1 MLKFFLVAHLTYENH
16 WGKWHSKIWTFGFFG
31 TPYCEVFIAESIWV
45 ALGSVR
51 KTRKYVTVESHKSR
65 ARWTTGPMVSHRVET
80 YLRKNW
86 FRFSPSCS
94 ISIWTWFR
102 SSLRAVECL
111 KKRWRWTRC
120 SEIFASNAWTA
131 FGRRCGWDEGS
142 QLGRWGFSIRLDN
155 VNTLCSTSCFFG
167 PISSNSIL
175 ILVWPSRRSTQGHCQ
190 SETNE
195 LCVICQQTASRQLE
209 NHSLEKL
216 L

>member
-1 MLKFFLVAHLTYENH
+1 MSQSSPISRGRAEQQVPWWAIELRHTSGKTGSGSRQVAPYPSELGFGPLCVQLSAWKSYEDEQDVLK
-16 WGKWHSKIWTFGFFG
+16 
-31 TPYCEVFIAESIWV
+31 
-45 ALGSVR
+45 
-51 KTRKYVTVESHKSR
+51 
-65 ARWTTGPMVSHRVET
+65 
-80 YLRKNW
+80 YLR
-86 FRFSPSCS
+86 PMPGQP
-94 ISIWTWFR
+94 
-102 SSLRAVECL
+102 
-111 KKRWRWTRC
+111 
-120 SEIFASNAWTA
+120 